1 MRDLAQSRNE
11 QQGSILA
18 LFSVSLVALFLI
30 ASLAIDLGVSYVASS
45 GLTKAVDAGALAGAF
60 NTGKGSAAMR
70 EIIDSVARANLAFNS
85 SPLDASFSV
94 AIDSP
99 STDTVRVRVSG
110 QTQAPTLFSRII
122 GTTEVSVAQTAEAT
136 RYPLDLSLVLDI
148 SGSLVSAR
156 VFDDMQEASK
166 RFVNAFDDRIDR
178 VGMVSYMTI
187 ARELMPVQKHFKS
200 TGTAIINRLR
210 GGGWTNMDDGLRLA
224 KQQMDDAP
232 ARSTSLK
239 IVVLFTDGR
248 PTAFTDSLWM
258 DEGAND
264 CRSMRNVGDG
274 DGDGIPHCYVGA
286 VSLNRRLYEIDN
298 GHRVIG
304 WSRNGSIR
312 LAPPYSRSPVPIRLP
327 DGQRVSNA
335 NITDISIAQTE
346 EWANVI
352 RNAGY
357 TIYAVA
363 LGNPYA
369 SAAAQ
374 PDLAL
379 LRRLAN
385 EKGRVSRSQPEGEML
400 FAPSAAELEDVFAKL
415 ASRLLTRLTQ

>member
-1 MRDLAQSRNE
+1 
-11 QQGSILA
+11 
-18 LFSVSLVALFLI
+18 
-30 ASLAIDLGVSYVASS
+30 
-45 GLTKAVDAGALAGAF
+45 
-60 NTGKGSAAMR
+60 
-70 EIIDSVARANLAFNS
+70 
-85 SPLDASFSV
+85 
-94 AIDSP
+94 
-99 STDTVRVRVSG
+99 
-110 QTQAPTLFSRII
+110 
-122 GTTEVSVAQTAEAT
+122 
-136 RYPLDLSLVLDI
+136 
-148 SGSLVSAR
+148 
-156 VFDDMQEASK
+156 
-166 RFVNAFDDRIDR
+166 
-178 VGMVSYMTI
+178 
-187 ARELMPVQKHFKS
+187 
-200 TGTAIINRLR
+200 
-210 GGGWTNMDDGLRLA
+210 
-224 KQQMDDAP
+224 
-232 ARSTSLK
+232 
-239 IVVLFTDGR
+239 
-248 PTAFTDSLWM
+248 
-258 DEGAND
+258 
-264 CRSMRNVGDG
+264 
-274 DGDGIPHCYVGA
+274 
-286 VSLNRRLYEIDN
+286 
-298 GHRVIG
+298 
-304 WSRNGSIR
+304 SRNGSIR